1 MPRGGAEDRRVIS
14 RNLKKQK
21 GLPEAPHPCAF
32 LQHLIFEELPRW
44 LRGVKDAPTVPGNN
58 RGTKHRVGRFGPRS
72 TRGFGGVRLPTLRA
86 ARNEEGAARADSL
99 PLHRRV
105 CAGFTG

>member
-1 MPRGGAEDRRVIS
+1 MLHPRRMILPQTGTPSCDCVTPRAKPLPGIAASRCCRFRTDGQFFRNAGSVSPRGGAEDRRVIS

-44 LRGVKDAPTVPGNN
+44 LRGGERCSD
-58 RGTKHRVGRFGPRS
+58 
-72 TRGFGGVRLPTLRA
+72 
-86 ARNEEGAARADSL
+86 
-99 PLHRRV
+99 
-105 CAGFTG
+105 